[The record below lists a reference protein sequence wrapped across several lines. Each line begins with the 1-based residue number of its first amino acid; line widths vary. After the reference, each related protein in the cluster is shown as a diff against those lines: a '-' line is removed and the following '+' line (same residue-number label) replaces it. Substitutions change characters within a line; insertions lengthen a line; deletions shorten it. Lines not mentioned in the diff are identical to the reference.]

1 MLRGRGGG
9 HDPPIR
15 NNFFKEMITHYID
28 ISRLPPFLQDV
39 NERLP

>member
-1 MLRGRGGG
+1 MTALEPHQLGTVGLG
-9 HDPPIR
+9 
-15 NNFFKEMITHYID
+15 KVTWYIV